1 MKQECA
7 DEEYAAVFRVYDSD
21 GNGIITSDEFRAAMN
36 SMGENLSKLEA
47 GEMIVEADSDGDG
60 QIDLK
65 GTCKH
70 KVFNSK
76 LQKIH
81 TIRSMIFNLVWNE
94 HDGIDKNSTF
104 WLYCIWN
111 HQSCDIQCIVLFI
124 I

>member
-1 MKQECA
+1 MYHIFVGLFSGSGSIDYQDFLSLVSKSMKQECA

-21 GNGIITSDEFRAAMN
+21 GNGVITSDEFRAAMN

-81 TIRSMIFNLVWNE
+81 TIRSMIFNLVL
-94 HDGIDKNSTF
+94 K
-104 WLYCIWN
+104 
-111 HQSCDIQCIVLFI
+111 
-124 I
+124 

>member
-1 MKQECA
+1 MGLFSGSGSIDYQDFLSLVSKSMKQECA

-21 GNGIITSDEFRAAMN
+21 GNGVITSDEFRAAMN

-70 KVFNSK
+70 KVFNST

-81 TIRSMIFNLVWNE
+81 TIRSMIFNLVL
-94 HDGIDKNSTF
+94 K
-104 WLYCIWN
+104 
-111 HQSCDIQCIVLFI
+111 
-124 I
+124 